1 MTSSTSV
8 LLDRILRLVG
18 VTPRH
23 LLCVVRFFLF
33 LADVVPPGADQSQS
47 NAESNAAEGNIKCA
61 PRHTS
66 LLWPAPGS
74 HVKSTA
80 LRSTR
85 QNPNKRNPVAPTSPN
100 PPIVDLPA
108 A

>member
-33 LADVVPPGADQSQS
+33 LTDVVPPGADQSQR

-61 PRHTS
+61 PTHKALQCS
-66 LLWPAPGS
+66 APGL
-74 HVKSTA
+74 HKKSTA
-80 LRSTR
+80 PRNTK
-85 QNPNKRNPVAPTSPN
+85 QIPNKRHLAAPTSPN

-108 A
+108 V